1 MGSGSHHTQHQLE
14 VEVELEATT
23 LQQQQQSS
31 LHDDR
36 HQYGADGAAT
46 SESPRDGAFECKSG
60 QDGGGWE
67 PSGPVARGS
76 CFRVAA
82 GCSSW

>member
-1 MGSGSHHTQHQLE
+1 MGSGSHTHQQLE

-23 LQQQQQSS
+23 LQQQQQPS
-31 LHDDR
+31 LHDDH

-60 QDGGGWE
+60 QDGGVWE
-67 PSGPVARGS
+67 PSVPVARGS

-82 GCSSW
+82 GCSS